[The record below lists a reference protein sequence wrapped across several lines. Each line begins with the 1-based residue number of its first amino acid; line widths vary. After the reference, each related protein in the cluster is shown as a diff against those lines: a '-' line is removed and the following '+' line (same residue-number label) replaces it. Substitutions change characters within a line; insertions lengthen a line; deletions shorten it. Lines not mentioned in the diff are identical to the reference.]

1 MSDSLQVR
9 KFRVLFLAAGDVHFK
24 ILVPSIA
31 AGAIIGKGGE
41 AITDI
46 QNKTS
51 AKVKMSKAND
61 FYPGTTE
68 RVCLI
73 MGTIES
79 ILKVFQY
86 ISEKIYEKPELLLRT
101 TAKGSRMP
109 AERHKQVK
117 ILVPN
122 STAGIIIGKGGSFIK
137 EVKESTGVFI
147 QVSQKSKE
155 LSLAERCVTVAADA
169 SYAVDLTNAF
179 KIVYRDPSSLVDN
192 SPCYSLSVSET
203 ISQFKAVCIRDYC

>member
-1 MSDSLQVR
+1 MYFYLSHPKVGYRELCKTMFFSLFFFMFFQ
-9 KFRVLFLAAGDVHFK
+9 GNVHFK

-73 MGTIES
+73 IGTIES
-79 ILKVFQY
+79 ILRVFQY
-86 ISEKIYEKPELLLRT
+86 ISEKIYEKPESLLRIA
-101 TAKGSRMP
+101 AKGGRMP
-109 AERHKQVK
+109 TERHKQVK

-137 EVKESTGVFI
+137 EVKDNTGVFI

-155 LSLAERCVTVAADA
+155 LNLAERCVTIAG
-169 SYAVDLTNAF
+169 
-179 KIVYRDPSSLVDN
+179 K
-192 SPCYSLSVSET
+192 
-203 ISQFKAVCIRDYC
+203 